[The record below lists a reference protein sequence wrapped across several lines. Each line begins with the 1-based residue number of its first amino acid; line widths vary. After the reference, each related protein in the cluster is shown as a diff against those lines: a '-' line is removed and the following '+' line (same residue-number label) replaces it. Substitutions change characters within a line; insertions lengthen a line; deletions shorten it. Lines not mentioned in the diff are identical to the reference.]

1 MVTVFLSQEPML
13 HCSLFSL
20 SAYYTHSFVFFV
32 VTVVFVVVA
41 FHKDIEYPVA
51 FQVEKEQ
58 NKILSQV
65 EDLKRQR
72 DACHEK
78 LGDIKTL
85 TSFVMQAVRFWE
97 EVGMLTNAATI
108 KTEQLQI
115 LMDLAAEENT
125 ERILNSKGLQTKIT
139 SFKERWMEVAEMI
152 TSDRNNLTLKK
163 KSEKVQLQ
171 TEMKFFSLILQANH
185 GPTTRRDMFTSTH
198 SQK

>member
-72 DACHEK
+72 EACHEK

-85 TSFVMQAVRFWE
+85 TSFVMQAARFWE

-163 KSEKVQLQ
+163 KK
-171 TEMKFFSLILQANH
+171 
-185 GPTTRRDMFTSTH
+185 
-198 SQK
+198 

>member
-1 MVTVFLSQEPML
+1 M
-13 HCSLFSL
+13 
-20 SAYYTHSFVFFV
+20 FFV
-32 VTVVFVVVA
+32 VIAVFVVVA
-41 FHKDIEYPVA
+41 FHEVIEYPVT

-58 NKILSQV
+58 NMILSQV
-65 EDLKRQR
+65 EDLKRQK

-85 TSFVMQAVRFWE
+85 TSFVMQAVRFWD

-115 LMDLAAEENT
+115 LLDLGAEENT

-152 TSDRNNLTLKK
+152 TSEKNNLTINGLLVTKTDMSLK
-163 KSEKVQLQ
+163 
-171 TEMKFFSLILQANH
+171 N
-185 GPTTRRDMFTSTH
+185 
-198 SQK
+198 

>member
-1 MVTVFLSQEPML
+1 M
-13 HCSLFSL
+13 
-20 SAYYTHSFVFFV
+20 
-32 VTVVFVVVA
+32 
-41 FHKDIEYPVA
+41 
-51 FQVEKEQ
+51 EKEQ

-152 TSDRNNLTLKK
+152 TSDRNNLTLNG
-163 KSEKVQLQ
+163 
-171 TEMKFFSLILQANH
+171 SLITKTDMSLKH
-185 GPTTRRDMFTSTH
+185 WRGTRSY
-198 SQK
+198 SQGIIFQEAPPFL

>member
-1 MVTVFLSQEPML
+1 M
-13 HCSLFSL
+13 
-20 SAYYTHSFVFFV
+20 
-32 VTVVFVVVA
+32 
-41 FHKDIEYPVA
+41 
-51 FQVEKEQ
+51 
-58 NKILSQV
+58 

-85 TSFVMQAVRFWE
+85 TSFVMQAVRVWE

-163 KSEKVQLQ
+163 KKKV
-171 TEMKFFSLILQANH
+171 KKCNCK
-185 GPTTRRDMFTSTH
+185 P
-198 SQK
+198 K

>member
-1 MVTVFLSQEPML
+1 MLSWFNWRFNWL
-13 HCSLFSL
+13 LFSWL
-20 SAYYTHSFVFFV
+20 KNQCCIVVCSHYQLTYAFFCPHCCY
-32 VTVVFVVVA
+32 VA
-41 FHKDIEYPVA
+41 FHKVIEYPVT

-58 NKILSQV
+58 NKILRKV

-115 LMDLAAEENT
+115 LMDLATEENT
-125 ERILNSKGLQTKIT
+125 DRERFLSSKGLQTKIT
-139 SFKERWMEVAEMI
+139 SNSKNAGWKWQRW
-152 TSDRNNLTLKK
+152 L
-163 KSEKVQLQ
+163 LQ
-171 TEMKFFSLILQANH
+171 KRKTWL
-185 GPTTRRDMFTSTH
+185 
-198 SQK
+198 